1 MDGLFWIGIGMIG
14 AAYFIGDGLKNW
26 KNPEAKGLKEMFGSE
41 EDYSPQP
48 KLIKQGHVHHYIGL
62 SKEDSKKLIED
73 HSDVPHVVVNG
84 NTYYPRKQLET
95 WIESLDGTQK

>member
-26 KNPEAKGLKEMFGSE
+26 KNPEAKGLTEKFMME
-41 EDYSPQP
+41 ESAGQQP
-48 KLIKQGHVHHYIGL
+48 KLIKQNHVHHYIGL
-62 SKEDSKKLIED
+62 SKEDSKRLIEE
-73 HSDVPHVVVNG
+73 HAEVPHVVVNG

-95 WIESLDGTQK
+95 WTESLDGTKH